1 MSGCLALLQ
10 TLKVDWSPS
19 GTCLAS
25 ASFDATVCIWDN
37 NSEEFESNA
46 TLEGHENEVKSVAW
60 SPSGSL
66 IATCGRDKSVW
77 IWEVQEDNEY
87 ECASVLHSHSQDVK
101 RVTWHPNKEILAS
114 CSYDDTI
121 KFYKEDDDDWSCFD
135 TLEGHEATVWA
146 ISFDSTGDKLVSCS
160 DDKTLRIWQCY
171 EPGNEEGVVTHGSDP
186 KWKTVCVLSGYHN
199 RTVYDVHWSSVTD
212 TIATAAGDDCIRI
225 FQQESA
231 LANDLSKAIGSVIM
245 LSWDAYVTITSTS
258 FYSLQIAVQ
267 PKTSARP
274 CTSLDTDPSVGDR
287 NKPSFQQVAIQTKAH
302 TQDVNG
308 VKWHPKEPGL
318 LASCSDDATIKIWK
332 FTQD

>member
-10 TLKVDWSPS
+10 TLKGHQDRIWSLSWNPS
-19 GTCLAS
+19 GTLLAS
-25 ASFDATVCIWDN
+25 CSGDKTIRVWGKEDDQWVCKTILEDGHQRTIRSGGKNHVTCPNAITVPV
-37 NSEEFESNA
+37 
-46 TLEGHENEVKSVAW
+46 VKMQCM
-60 SPSGSL
+60 PTIKYL
-66 IATCGRDKSVW
+66 YLNYYFT
-77 IWEVQEDNEY
+77 VQEDNEY

-171 EPGNEEGVVTHGSDP
+171 EPGNEEGIYGFMP
-186 KWKTVCVLSGYHN
+186 WFRGK
-199 RTVYDVHWSSVTD
+199 
-212 TIATAAGDDCIRI
+212 
-225 FQQESA
+225 QE
-231 LANDLSKAIGSVIM
+231 M
-245 LSWDAYVTITSTS
+245 LWLLIKTS

-287 NKPSFQQVAIQTKAH
+287 NQPSFQQVAIQTKAH